1 MTGGRTRPKRPTIA
15 DVAAEAGVSRTTVS
29 HGLSG
34 SGRVD
39 PQTRER
45 VRAAAARIG
54 YRPSPRAQAL
64 RSGRSHVIAVASSMH
79 PAIAGGAAH
88 LGFFMEIAAAAAERG
103 FEQGYV
109 LALVP
114 PVTSDRFGAL
124 TEMALDGVLV
134 VEPSAGDPVVDR
146 LRAERIPFVTV
157 GRAPDAA
164 EEDLVVD
171 LNVEET
177 ARLMLGHLRDRGCRQ
192 VLLLVGDQDRESF
205 RAARQ
210 VWREL
215 APDAGW
221 DIEAVTAAESG
232 GEAAGEAAVRDALTT
247 RPDIDGIAAWV
258 DAFAVGAVRA
268 VTGSGRTV
276 PGDVAVLT
284 RYDGLRAQSCE
295 PRLTAVD
302 LGLGPIARI
311 AVDLLLDRIEDPE
324 RLDRTTPRS
333 PAPRLVQREST
344 AS

>member
-1 MTGGRTRPKRPTIA
+1 MTGGTTRPKRRPTIA

-103 FEQGYV
+103 FELGYV

-134 VEPSAGDPVVDR
+134 VEPRAGDPVIDR

-164 EEDLVVD
+164 EEDLAVD
-171 LNVEET
+171 LNVEAT
-177 ARLMLGHLRDRGCRQ
+177 AQLMLGHLRDRGCRQ

-205 RAARQ
+205 RAARR
-210 VWREL
+210 VWREM
-215 APDAGW
+215 APRAGW
-221 DIEAVTAAESG
+221 EIEAVAVSEAG
-232 GEAAGEAAVRDALTT
+232 GEAAGEAAARDALAGH
-247 RPDIDGIAAWV
+247 PDIDGIAAWV

-268 VTGSGRTV
+268 VVESGRTV
-276 PGDVAVLT
+276 PARRRRADP
-284 RYDGLRAQSCE
+284 LRRD
-295 PRLTAVD
+295 P
-302 LGLGPIARI
+302 GPQ
-311 AVDLLLDRIEDPE
+311 L
-324 RLDRTTPRS
+324 RS
-333 PAPRLVQREST
+333 PAHRR
-344 AS
+344 